1 MQGKTGN
8 LERALKTVGPI
19 PAYRG
24 GPSKSYTLEIMVTGG
39 NIFFPH
45 DTPSIYH
52 FYICF
57 NNYVNKYIYI

>member
-24 GPSKSYTLEIMVTGG
+24 HPSKSYTLEIMVTGG
-39 NIFFPH
+39 NIFFP
-45 DTPSIYH
+45 S
-52 FYICF
+52 
-57 NNYVNKYIYI
+57 